1 MRDGGSNPPILYMAV
16 YAKIKDRV
24 ADLPKDQPWQVL
36 VHACCDKKLS
46 LPEIAIKLGI
56 TKKALYNWING
67 VSEPKNDKE
76 RIINDILIEV
86 KGYCD

>member
-1 MRDGGSNPPILYMAV
+1 MAV

-24 ADLPKDQPWQVL
+24 AVLPKDKPWQIL
-36 VHACCDKKLS
+36 VHECCERKLS

-67 VSEPKNDKE
+67 ISVPNKDKE
-76 RIINDILIEV
+76 GVINELIIKV
-86 KGYCD
+86 KQL